1 MLLRL
6 IAALIVLKQHS
17 FTDAA
22 QDFPNSIMTIL
33 HLNLF
38 GLPSFFFISGLLVAQ
53 SFEKS
58 SSWKNF
64 LWKRFLR
71 IYPAAWLSILF
82 CAFVLGPI
90 FTTWHLRDYFTD
102 NLLYQFLSTGSLVQV
117 KYFLP
122 GVFENSPM
130 GTSSVNAPLW
140 TVCLELKLYLGLLI
154 FGLLKIRGKRYL
166 LILFV
171 IALLIAGQFFFVQ
184 TSAFAKN
191 IIGKEINI
199 YGYFNYAIAFL
210 VGALCNIY
218 KKKIVAKPFWL
229 LIVGLLLAL
238 FYFYPLIALA
248 LIIVPLFN
256 IFFATRQ
263 SVFLKRITPSA
274 DLSYGIYV
282 FGFPIQQIIAVYF
295 HPQNTWIFFFLSV
308 LFVLPFAFFSWHVV
322 EKKALRFKY
331 LVR

>member
-1 MLLRL
+1 
-6 IAALIVLKQHS
+6 
-17 FTDAA
+17 
-22 QDFPNSIMTIL
+22 
-33 HLNLF
+33 
-38 GLPSFFFISGLLVAQ
+38 
-53 SFEKS
+53 
-58 SSWKNF
+58 
-64 LWKRFLR
+64 
-71 IYPAAWLSILF
+71 
-82 CAFVLGPI
+82 
-90 FTTWHLRDYFTD
+90 
-102 NLLYQFLSTGSLVQV
+102 
-117 KYFLP
+117 
-122 GVFENSPM
+122 
-130 GTSSVNAPLW
+130 
-140 TVCLELKLYLGLLI
+140 
-154 FGLLKIRGKRYL
+154 
-166 LILFV
+166 
-171 IALLIAGQFFFVQ
+171 LIAGQFFFVQ